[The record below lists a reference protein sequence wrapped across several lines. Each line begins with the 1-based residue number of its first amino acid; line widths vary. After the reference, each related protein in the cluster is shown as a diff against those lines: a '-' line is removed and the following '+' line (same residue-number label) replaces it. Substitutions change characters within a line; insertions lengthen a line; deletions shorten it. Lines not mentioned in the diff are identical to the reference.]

1 MLEQRQTT
9 QKTFSEQ
16 MRTASAGWTGVI
28 GQVLHRAGVH
38 PDTVSVLGLVTV
50 AVGALLV
57 ARGQFVAAGWVIF
70 VGSVLDVIDGAVA
83 RAWQQANPFGG
94 VLDSML
100 DRYADGF
107 IFVSLSYYFAS
118 QNQTTFMLLPL
129 AALIGSY
136 SVSYVRARAE
146 AADVGVRVTVGLFS
160 RLERLIVVV
169 WALWFHGWL
178 LLPGLWLLAIGTN
191 ITAMQRLWFVR
202 KQIRK

>member
-9 QKTFSEQ
+9 RKTFSEQ
-16 MRTASAGWTGVI
+16 MRAASAGWMGAI
-28 GQVLHRAGVH
+28 GRMLYRVGVH
-38 PDTVSVLGLVTV
+38 PDVVSVLGLLTV
-50 AVGALLV
+50 AVGAVLV
-57 ARGQFVAAGWVIF
+57 AQGQFVAAGWVIF
-70 VGSVLDVIDGAVA
+70 VGSALDAVDGAVA
-83 RAWQQANPFGG
+83 RAWQQTNPFGG
-94 VLDSML
+94 VLDSTL

-118 QNQTTFMLLPL
+118 QNQTTLMLLPL
-129 AALIGSY
+129 AALVGSY
-136 SVSYVRARAE
+136 SVSYVRARADS
-146 AADVGVRVTVGLFS
+146 ADVGIQATVGLFS

-169 WALWFHGWL
+169 WALWFPGWL